1 MHLTQSAI
9 SETELELQ
17 AEQVHLA
24 FRLENPE
31 GPAGK
36 RLHRRHRLGARA
48 AEPVAVVI
56 AEQAPP
62 CVEAVADLAVEAWI
76 PAGTQDRVLVESD
89 VVEMSVLA
97 RVDRLFYAASAKPAL
112 RGAAVVFDPEPCECD
127 PVFFFLLRRETAL
140 PGVKP
145 EAAEEVDLVQI
156 AAVGPI
162 NHLQLVRR
170 PGIFRGA
177 GRPSAAEQKGA
188 AVIQRRPIQLAAP
201 AEQPARVLLLSPAS
215 AQAEA
220 RSRLGHRRGG
230 ALAPMEAL
238 CFAAD

>member
-76 PAGTQDRVLVESD
+76 LAGTQDRVLVESD

-97 RVDRLFYAASAKPAL
+97 RVDRLFYAASAKPAV
-112 RGAAVVFDPEPCECD
+112 RGAAVVFDSEPCECD
-127 PVFFFLLRRETAL
+127 PVFLFLLRGETSF
-140 PGVKP
+140 PGVEP
-145 EAAEEVDLVQI
+145 EAADEVDLVEI
-156 AAVGPI
+156 AAVGSI
-162 NHLQLVRR
+162 NHKQLVRR
-170 PGIFRGA
+170 SGVLRRA
-177 GRPSAAEQKGA
+177 GRGSAAEQKGA
-188 AVIQRRPIQLAAP
+188 VVIQRPPIKLAAP
-201 AEQPARVLLLSPAS
+201 AEQPTGVLLLSPAS

-220 RSRLGHRRGG
+220 QSRLGHRRGG
-230 ALAPMEAL
+230 ALAPTEVL
-238 CFAAD
+238 HLAA